1 MNLSNGLIFE
11 SLGYTDAIGENF
23 SLRATDSTL
32 TVDDVASYWPDAADL
47 SAATNGR
54 IYEFVDVGDSNCV
67 EEIWNRVA

>member
-1 MNLSNGLIFE
+1 MNLSNGFIFE

-47 SAATNGR
+47 SAATGGHKFV
-54 IYEFVDVGDSNCV
+54 FVDVGDGDCV